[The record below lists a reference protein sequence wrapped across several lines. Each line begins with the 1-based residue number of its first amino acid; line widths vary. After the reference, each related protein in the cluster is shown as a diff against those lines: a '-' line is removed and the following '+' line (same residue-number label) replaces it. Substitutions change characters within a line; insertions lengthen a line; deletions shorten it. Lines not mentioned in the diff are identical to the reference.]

1 MSQVTNNEAT
11 SSFPTTTTTTIIIAV
26 TVGVLVLLLC
36 VILSTLVLCRY
47 HRNHKKQYHI
57 EEMEI
62 TKSCSS
68 PEECSPLGEVSPP
81 ESHLLQHDKL
91 REDKKNPPHIN
102 GEEEVGHY
110 SSLQEV
116 KKPELKEGNK
126 EVTPQHYAKL
136 DEAFQAENE
145 EAFTDTLYS
154 SADEVKM
161 VPTLEMD
168 ALRGSSNDKKVH
180 FSAPQNEF
188 SPHPSAEEETS
199 IDQLYTQVKKVRQE
213 VPVDTHTPENAPD
226 NQFYA
231 QVTKKK
237 KRQDENNTIE
247 IVGAGLPTDE
257 LYAQVDKKKKEHEDS
272 PQESGAVYA
281 VVNKPEIPEKS
292 DSLIEDLQGFD
303 NL

>member
-1 MSQVTNNEAT
+1 MPQVTDNEAT
-11 SSFPTTTTTTIIIAV
+11 SSFPPTTIITIAV
-26 TVGVLVLLLC
+26 TVGVLVLLLY

-81 ESHLLQHDKL
+81 ESHLLQYDKL
-91 REDKKNPPHIN
+91 RGDKKNPPHIN
-102 GEEEVGHY
+102 GEEEGGHY

-116 KKPELKEGNK
+116 KSHELKEGNK
-126 EVTPQHYAKL
+126 EATPQHYAKL

-145 EAFTDTLYS
+145 EAVTDTLYS

-180 FSAPQNEF
+180 FSAPQNKF
-188 SPHPSAEEETS
+188 SPHPSEEETV
-199 IDQLYTQVKKVRQE
+199 IEQLYTQVKRR
-213 VPVDTHTPENAPD
+213 AC
-226 NQFYA
+226 
-231 QVTKKK
+231 
-237 KRQDENNTIE
+237 
-247 IVGAGLPTDE
+247 L
-257 LYAQVDKKKKEHEDS
+257 
-272 PQESGAVYA
+272 
-281 VVNKPEIPEKS
+281 
-292 DSLIEDLQGFD
+292 LILTYQKMHQMTSFM
-303 NL
+303 LKLTR